1 MEKSK
6 MERMKY
12 SNCDR
17 KDKLAKFVLR
27 LLSDHTNL
35 SMRKLVSGS
44 LKADEWARLGDAV
57 RKIENFKIECRDIY
71 DNAG

>member
-1 MEKSK
+1 

-17 KDKLAKFVLR
+17 KDKLAIFVLR
-27 LLSDHTNL
+27 LLADHSNL

-44 LKADEWARLGDAV
+44 LNADEWARLGDAV
-57 RKIENFKIECRDIY
+57 RKIENFKSGVILLYC
-71 DNAG
+71 